1 MNITKRTVI
10 NWIKT
15 LEKEKYIHI
24 KGDAC
29 DVEAAKQILYTISTN
44 SYGFEGICL
53 AKDLDKLAGMKV
65 TKEIPSLYQI
75 SVAVMKN
82 NTKLVMR

>member
-1 MNITKRTVI
+1 MED
-10 NWIKT
+10 
-15 LEKEKYIHI
+15 LKEKYIHI